1 MPKLLSGAPVVQTL
15 SRLVAWDTVSHRPVT
30 ELAGFLAERAERAG
44 MRVERFETS
53 PGKVNVVATAGPA
66 SEDGLLLSGH
76 MDVVPVEGQAWTSDP
91 FTLTRREDRL
101 IARGACDMKGFI
113 AAALEAIDR
122 VPVQRL
128 RRELTLVWTHD
139 EEIGCHGSR
148 ALVEQL
154 RREQPDRRLP
164 RAAIIGEPTD
174 FRICRLHPGHTTF
187 EIDCLGRPAHSSR
200 PSLGLNAIRI
210 AADVI
215 DIIDEFSLHLASRPA
230 HAELLPTPFTVL
242 NVGRI
247 HGGAAVNIVPERCT
261 LTVGMRPLPGT
272 TAGPLLAELEDRL
285 ADLRAKAQAQGGDV
299 RLRLLQSSEPLDT
312 PAACGHIHQLL
323 PFANDRAVTGAP
335 FATDGGNLAL
345 LGLEPVVF
353 GPGSI
358 DVAHRPDEH
367 LREADLLRTVD
378 FVEGLIHARCCAEQA
393 AERYL

>member
-1 MPKLLSGAPVVQTL
+1 MPELNGPPVVQTL

-30 ELAGFLAERAERAG
+30 ALAGYLAERAESAG

-53 PGKVNVVATAGPA
+53 PGKVNVVATVGPP
-66 SEDGLLLSGH
+66 SEAGLLLSGH
-76 MDVVPVEGQAWTSDP
+76 MDVVPVEGQAWTTDP
-91 FTLTRREDRL
+91 FRLTRRDDRL

-122 VPVQRL
+122 VPTARL

-148 ALVEQL
+148 ALVDRL
-154 RREQPDRRLP
+154 RAEQPERRLP

-174 FRICRLHPGHTTF
+174 FRVVRLHPGHTTF
-187 EIDCLGRPAHSSR
+187 EIDCVGRPAHSSR

-210 AADVI
+210 AADAI
-215 DIIDEFSLHLASRPA
+215 DIIDSFAADLALRRGHEA
-230 HAELLPTPFTVL
+230 LLPTPFTVI

-247 HGGAAVNIVPERCT
+247 TGGAAVNIVPERCT

-272 TAGPLLAELEDRL
+272 TAGPLLAELEARL
-285 ADLRAKAQAQGGDV
+285 GALSARARAAGGDV
-299 RLRLLQSSEPLDT
+299 TLRPLQSSEPLDT
-312 PAACGHIHQLL
+312 PAGCDHIHQLL
-323 PFANDRAVTGAP
+323 PFARSPEVIGAP

-345 LGLEPVVF
+345 LGLQPLVF

-367 LREADLLRTVD
+367 LLEPDLLRAVD
-378 FVEGLIHARCCAEQA
+378 CVERLIQARCCAEQPA
-393 AERYL
+393 GRYL